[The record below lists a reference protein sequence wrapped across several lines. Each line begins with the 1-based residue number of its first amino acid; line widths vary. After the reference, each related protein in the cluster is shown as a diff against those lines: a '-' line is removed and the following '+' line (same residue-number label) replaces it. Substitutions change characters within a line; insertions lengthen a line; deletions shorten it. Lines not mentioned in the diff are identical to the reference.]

1 MEPCTEASGDGG
13 HVEEGSG
20 SAHEGCDDGCDKT
33 AEKEARTDRQEVGS
47 DKAAEKEAGTDHQE
61 VGSEGEEFHLGLE
74 PGADLGCHYGFGDEK
89 RLVHDLH
96 NEVGLAIGVSDSA
109 TLGCQCTG
117 VSREV
122 DTSLGELVTLRF

>member
-33 AEKEARTDRQEVGS
+33 AEKEARTDR
-47 DKAAEKEAGTDHQE
+47 QE